1 MRIKDLVVRERPRE
15 RLHAYGVAALSD
27 AELLA
32 LIVRHGHGAE
42 NAVELSAKLLSRF
55 GLEGLSHASVAELG
69 SVPGIGCA
77 KASQLVALFEILR
90 RLPRERVL
98 VKIASAAEAAAY
110 CQPLIGHLEQEHF
123 LVVWLDVRNQV
134 LGHEVIT
141 KGLVDSSLVHPREVF
156 RGALKANAS
165 SVIVAHNHPSG
176 DVRPSPEDVRVTE
189 VLSESGAVLGV
200 KLLDHLVVTREEYM
214 RIS

>member
-1 MRIKDLVVRERPRE
+1 MRLKEMVVRERPRE
-15 RLHAYGVAALSD
+15 RLRAVGAAALSE

-32 LIVRHGHGAE
+32 LLLRTGNKGE
-42 NAVELSAKLLSRF
+42 NVLGQASRLLSQY
-55 GLEGLSHASVAELG
+55 GLDGLSRASVAALRTSEGLG
-69 SVPGIGCA
+69 VA
-77 KASQLVALFEILR
+77 KASQIVAAFELAR
-90 RLPRERVL
+90 RLSHRPL
-98 VKIASAAEAAAY
+98 PKICSAAEAALY
-110 CQPLIGHLEQEHF
+110 CMPLIGHLEQEHF

-176 DVRPSPEDVRVTE
+176 D
-189 VLSESGAVLGV
+189 LQ
-200 KLLDHLVVTREEYM
+200 LLLKM
-214 RIS
+214 NG